1 MSVDDWPSIFD
12 PSSCVRRGLCPVT
25 QIRHTT
31 AFESH
36 SLYFEQHGTGPEK
49 LVFVMGLNSSSFA
62 WALQVAHFSKLPQYS
77 VLVFDNRGVGYS
89 GVPRG
94 PFTTS
99 AMAEDLIA
107 LLDYVGWKEPG
118 GIHIIGLSLGGMIA
132 QEVAYRI
139 PERITSLTLGVT
151 TPGGYPWTNFP
162 PWKGIIGLLKA
173 TFTKDLAVKVPIIHD
188 MVFTKSWL
196 EDKDE
201 EDPSRTNRERE
212 TEVLTKRMNLTKP
225 QTLLGTVYQ
234 MCAGLTHHVTP
245 DRLRKISS
253 SVPKVLLVTGDED
266 NLVKAD
272 NTFYLKRHMPEA
284 ELVQW
289 ENTGHAIHY
298 QRRREFNALVERAVK
313 EGREK
318 SLKRD

>member
-1 MSVDDWPSIFD
+1 MSVEDWPSIFD

-25 QIRHTT
+25 EIRNTT
-31 AFESH
+31 TFESH

-62 WALQVAHFSKLPQYS
+62 WALQVAHFSRLPQYS

-99 AMAEDLIA
+99 AMAEDLVA
-107 LLDYVGWKEPG
+107 LLDYVGWKEPR

-162 PWKGIIGLLKA
+162 PWKGVIGLLKA
-173 TFTKDLAVKVPIIHD
+173 TFTKDLTIKIPIIHD

-201 EDPSRTNRERE
+201 EDPRRTNRERE
-212 TEVLTKRMNLTKP
+212 TEVLRNRINLTKP
-225 QTLLGTVYQ
+225 QTLLGTIYQ

-245 DRLRKISS
+245 GRLRKISS

-266 NLVKAD
+266 NLVKSD

-298 QRRREFNALVERAVK
+298 QRRREFNALIERIVK
-313 EGREK
+313 EGRETA
-318 SLKRD
+318 LQRD

>member
-12 PSSCVRRGLCPVT
+12 PSSCSPN
-25 QIRHTT
+25 TT
-31 AFESH
+31 ALESH

-62 WALQVAHFSKLPQYS
+62 YS

-99 AMAEDLIA
+99 AMAEDLIT
-107 LLDYVGWKEPG
+107 LLDYIGWNEPR

-139 PERITSLTLGVT
+139 PQRITSLTLGVT

-173 TFTKDLAVKVPIIHD
+173 TFTKDLAIKIPIIHD

-201 EDPSRTNRERE
+201 EDPSRTNREHE
-212 TEVLTKRMNLTKP
+212 TEVLTKRINLTKP
-225 QTLLGTVYQ
+225 QTLLGTIYQ

-253 SVPKVLLVTGDED
+253 SVPKVILVTGDED
-266 NLVKAD
+266 NL
-272 NTFYLKRHMPEA
+272 RHMPDA

-298 QRRREFNALVERAVK
+298 QRRRKFNALVERVVK

-318 SLKRD
+318 ALSRD

>member
-1 MSVDDWPSIFD
+1 MSVEDWPSIFD
-12 PSSCVRRGLCPVT
+12 LSSCVRRGLCPVT
-25 QIRHTT
+25 EIQNTT
-31 AFESH
+31 TFESH

-107 LLDYVGWKEPG
+107 LLDYIGWKEPR

-139 PERITSLTLGVT
+139 PERVTSLTLGVT

-162 PWKGIIGLLKA
+162 PWKGFIGLLKA
-173 TFTKDLAVKVPIIHD
+173 TFTKDLTIKIPIIHD

-212 TEVLTKRMNLTKP
+212 TEVLRKRINMTKP
-225 QTLLGTVYQ
+225 QTLLGTIYQ

-245 DRLRKISS
+245 DRLRKISC

-266 NLVKAD
+266 NLVKSD

-298 QRRREFNALVERAVK
+298 QRRCEFNALIERMVK

-318 SLKRD
+318 ALQRD